1 MEIRVEQDITDPA
14 DPSILDPETR
24 AIVERLT
31 QDPFLDPSL
40 PPARMRAAF
49 DAFYAANPV
58 PAGQLAN
65 VRDMAIDGPSGAIG
79 LRIYTPIATDAPTP
93 IILFFHGGGMVMGSI
108 EAYDGVCRRL
118 AQKSGAI
125 LVSASYRLAPEC
137 KFPAAADD
145 AWAALQW
152 VSGNAASL
160 GGDPD
165 RLVVAGESGGGNL
178 AAGCALRARDE
189 GGPAIAYQVLI
200 NPAVGTLG
208 NSKSMRRYA
217 RGFFFEPEAL
227 DWIYSVYLEHPDD
240 EKEFRVSPILASRF
254 DGLPPAFIVVAGCD
268 ILRDDIERYADF
280 LRQAGVP
287 VEQSCYETTIHGF
300 TVMAGSINAG
310 LSALD
315 ECAAHIRA
323 HFEH

>member
-1 MEIRVEQDITDPA
+1 MENDVIEQADI
-14 DPSILDPETR
+14 SILDAETR
-24 AIVERLT
+24 DILERLSR
-31 QDPFLDPSL
+31 DPFLDPSM
-40 PPARMRAAF
+40 PPEQMRAAF
-49 DAFYAANPV
+49 DSFYSNNPV
-58 PAGQLAN
+58 PAGPISC
-65 VRDMAIDGPSGAIG
+65 VRDVAIDGPGGAIA
-79 LRIYTPIATDAPTP
+79 LRIYTPLLAEARAP
-93 IILFFHGGGMVMGSI
+93 IILFYHGGGMVMGSI
-108 EAYDGVCRRL
+108 AAYDGVCRRL

-125 LVSASYRLAPEC
+125 LVSASYRLAPEH
-137 KFPAAADD
+137 KFPAAPDD

-152 VSGNAASL
+152 VSEQAVSL

-165 RLVVAGESGGGNL
+165 KLVVAGESGGGNL
-178 AAGCALRARDE
+178 ATGCALRARDE

-208 NSKSMRRYA
+208 NSTSMQRYA

-240 EKEFRVSPILASRF
+240 AADVRVSPILSSRF

-268 ILRDDIERYADF
+268 ILRDDIERYAE
-280 LRQAGVP
+280 LLKQSGVA

-300 TVMAGSINAG
+300 TVMAGSVSVG

-315 ECAAHIRA
+315 ECASRIRA
-323 HFEH
+323 HFEL